1 MMESMGYGS
10 IYEACLK
17 SNANFSSESIL
28 VNIGKALDLDI
39 NDKDISIAHPLP
51 SYINEALPKTYGM
64 LSMAKE
70 MACLNLNR
78 ARGQI

>member
-1 MMESMGYGS
+1 MMESMGCGS

-39 NDKDISIAHPLP
+39 NDNDISIAHPLP
-51 SYINEALPKTYGM
+51 SYINEKTYGM

-70 MACLNLNR
+70 MPCLKLNR